1 MNQART
7 TPSTGSGVHRFTGPT
22 AEADLVCF
30 LHAGGLPTVYR
41 PWVAEVGDRFTVWVA
56 TVRHRDCAGDGAE
69 LWSDYARR
77 QADALEALAGPL
89 TLYGHSLGALSA
101 YETARELRR
110 RGREVTRLVVSG
122 RDAPHLPRR
131 MELPEDP
138 AALVRAVAD
147 RYGGVPEILLQDD
160 ELARVFGAEM
170 RADFDAVAAYVWR
183 SGPPLDVPLTVVGG
197 TSDPVVTDAGLR
209 AWQQHTTGPFR
220 LERLPGGHFF
230 TDGQR
235 RALQALL
242 D

>member
-1 MNQART
+1 
-7 TPSTGSGVHRFTGPT
+7 
-22 AEADLVCF
+22 
-30 LHAGGLPTVYR
+30 
-41 PWVAEVGDRFTVWVA
+41 
-56 TVRHRDCAGDGAE
+56 
-69 LWSDYARR
+69 
-77 QADALEALAGPL
+77 
-89 TLYGHSLGALSA
+89 
-101 YETARELRR
+101 
-110 RGREVTRLVVSG
+110 
-122 RDAPHLPRR
+122 

>member
-7 TPSTGSGVHRFTGPT
+7 SPSTRPGVHRFAEPT

-30 LHAGGLPTVYR
+30 LHAGGLPTAYR
-41 PWVAEVGDRFTVWVA
+41 PWAAELGDRFTVWVA
-56 TVRHRDCAGDGAE
+56 TVRHQKATGAASDP
-69 LWSDYARR
+69 WSDYVR
-77 QADALEALAGPL
+77 QQTDALEDLDGPL

-122 RDAPHLPRR
+122 ADAPHLPRKVD
-131 MELPEDP
+131 LPTDP
-138 AALVRAVAD
+138 VALVHAVAD
-147 RYGGVPEILLQDD
+147 YYGGIPEVLLHDE
-160 ELARVFGAEM
+160 ELARAFGEEM
-170 RADFDAVAAYVWR
+170 RTDFAAVSAYTWHP
-183 SGPPLDVPLTVVGG
+183 GPPLDVPLTVVGG
-197 TSDPVVTDAGLR
+197 TDDPVVTDEGLR

-230 TDGQR
+230 TDTQR
-235 RALQALL
+235 RALQDLL